1 MGGRTLQVHGFA
13 LTDSA
18 DYVKDFLERIAGT
31 GTVYALKLRH
41 PKNVSATSKAFAIV
55 QFQTQ
60 ENAMLVEIAAQRNLL
75 RSGCFYLKVRP
86 ADRDIIPRP
95 RTAMFSLEDSV
106 LHFGCLVKENVLS
119 DLWSAKEVSVKFGF
133 EMKKIQFYLSYNF
146 VKYKLEISYES
157 IWEMQ
162 LHRPPAYRSR
172 TKFLLIQVQAAP
184 KIYQFLQRRSGHISE
199 DPSFNYF
206 RDDTDDQWTR
216 TIDFTPSAS
225 IGQSSILCLEVP
237 QQCDLPNIGDYFV
250 YYKEYNLDFT
260 CQNGYSYSCGTS
272 IVPLVKSPSYIDVP
286 YEILF
291 KINHLVQLGT
301 LSGPTVDGNFFLHV
315 SPNFIPIDHI
325 KRALES
331 MSFLKSTCLNPTKWL
346 SVQYRKIKKLRY
358 ALQRSPQITLD
369 DGLVYV
375 HRVQVT
381 PAKVYF
387 YGPEIN
393 VSNRVVRHFSSDID
407 NFLRVSFVDEDC
419 EKLRSADLSS
429 RATSGNAERTAL
441 YYRVLSVLS
450 NGITIGDKHFEF
462 LAFSSSQLRDNSAWM
477 FASRQGLTANDIR
490 KWMGDFRNIRNVA
503 KYAARLG
510 QSFSSSTE
518 TLKVH
523 KYEVE
528 EIPDITNGTKYIF
541 SDGVGKISENFAKEV
556 AMKCKLKR
564 FTPSV
569 FQIRYGGYKGVVAV
583 DPRSNWKISL
593 RNSMLKFQ
601 SENITLDVLAYS
613 KYQPCF
619 LNRQLITL
627 LSTLGVSDSV
637 FEFKQ
642 EEAVRQLNRMVTEPQ
657 AAIEAIELI
666 PMGEIT
672 NAVKELLLC
681 GYQPDH
687 EPYLSMLLQ
696 TFRASKLLELKT
708 KSRIFIPSGRAMMG
722 CLDETRTLS
731 YGQVFIQA
739 SSANEHGKFI
749 VTGKVVVAK
758 NPCLHP
764 GDIRVLQAVDV
775 PVLHHMFDCVV
786 FPQQGPRPHPNEC
799 SGSDLDGDIYFVSWD
814 QSLIPTRT
822 RMVAPM
828 DYSPAPTEILDHDV
842 TIEEIEEY
850 FTNYIVNESLGIIA
864 NAHVVFAD
872 KEQKKAESEPCIEL
886 AKLFSVA
893 VDFPKTGV
901 PAQIPHELHVKE
913 YPDFMEKLDKVTY
926 ESKGVIGKLYREIKK
941 HTPHIKYF
949 TKDVARRSYDT
960 DLIVDGYED
969 YITEAIEFKQE
980 YDFKLGNL
988 MDHYGIKS
996 EAEIISGCI
1005 LKMAKNFTKSSDAD
1019 AIRMAVRSLR
1029 KEARSWFSEMS
1040 TDRNGIVQDD
1050 LDAKASA
1057 WYHVTY
1063 HPQYWGCYNEGYDRP
1078 HLISFPWCEYD
1089 RLLRIKQRR
1098 NFLRKMEPDLVSLM
1112 NNMNQNLRFH

>member
-1 MGGRTLQVHGFA
+1 MGRTIQVSGFA

-18 DYVKDFLERIAGT
+18 EYVKGFLERIAGA
-31 GTVYALKLRH
+31 GTIYALKLRH
-41 PKNVSATSKAFAIV
+41 PKNITATSKAFAIV

-60 ENAMLVEIAAQRNLL
+60 ESASLVENAAQRNVL
-75 RSGCFYLKVRP
+75 RSGRFYLKVRP
-86 ADRDIIPRP
+86 ADRDIVPRP
-95 RTAMFSLEDSV
+95 RIAMFSLDDTV
-106 LHFGCLVKENVLS
+106 LHLGCLVKENILS
-119 DLWSAKEVSVKFGF
+119 GLFSARNVSVQFGF
-133 EMKKIQFYLSYNF
+133 DMKKMYFYLSYNLI
-146 VKYKLEISYES
+146 KYKLELSYES

-172 TKFLLIQVQAAP
+172 TKFLLFQVQAAP
-184 KIYQFLQRRSGHISE
+184 KIYELLPRCSDLMYE
-199 DPSFNYF
+199 DPFFNWF
-206 RDDTDDQWTR
+206 RDDTDEQWTR

-237 QQCDLPNIGDYFV
+237 QQCELPNIADYFV
-250 YYKEYNLDFT
+250 YYKEHNLDFE
-260 CQNGYSYSCGTS
+260 CPKGYSYSCGNYF
-272 IVPLVKSPSYIDVP
+272 VPIVKSPDYIEVP

-291 KINHLVQLGT
+291 KVNNLVQNGT
-301 LSGPTVDGNFFLHV
+301 LSGPTVDDNFFRYV
-315 SPNFIPIDHI
+315 SPKVIPIDHI
-325 KRALES
+325 KRALLK
-331 MSFLKSTCLNPTKWL
+331 MSYLKSTCLNPTNWL
-346 SVQYRKIKKLRY
+346 SVQYSRIRKLRY
-358 ALQRSPQITLD
+358 ALQRSSNISLD

-393 VSNRVVRHFSSDID
+393 VSNRVVRHFSADLD
-407 NFLRVSFVDEDC
+407 NFLRISFVDEDC
-419 EKLRSADLSS
+419 EKLRSVDLSPRS
-429 RATSGNAERTAL
+429 ASGNDARRTAL
-441 YYRVLSVLS
+441 YNRVLSVLS
-450 NGITIGDKHFEF
+450 NGISIGDKHFEF

-477 FASRQGLTANDIR
+477 FASRPGLTASDIR

-541 SDGVGKISENFAKEV
+541 SDGVGKISANFALEV

-564 FTPSV
+564 FAPSV

-583 DPRSNWKISL
+583 DPRSHRKLSL
-593 RNSMLKFQ
+593 RKSMSKFQ

-627 LSTLGVSDSV
+627 LSTLGVSGSV
-637 FEFKQ
+637 FELKQ
-642 EEAVRQLNRMVTEPQ
+642 EEAIRQLNRMVTEPQ
-657 AAIEAIELI
+657 AAIEAIELM
-666 PMGEIT
+666 PMGEVT
-672 NAVKELLLC
+672 NVVKELLSC

-708 KSRIFIPSGRAMMG
+708 KSRIFIPQGRAMMG
-722 CLDETRTLS
+722 CLDETRTLK

-739 SSANEHGKFI
+739 SYCADDHRKF
-749 VTGKVVVAK
+749 VLTGKVVVAK

-764 GDIRVLQAVDV
+764 GDVRVLHAVDV
-775 PVLHHMFDCVV
+775 PDLHHMFDCVV

-814 QSLIPTRT
+814 QSLIPC
-822 RMVAPM
+822 RMRDPM
-828 DYSPAPTEILDHDV
+828 DYTPAPAETLDHDV

-872 KEQKKAESEPCIEL
+872 KERLKAESLPCIEL

-901 PAQIPHELHVKE
+901 PALIPPELRVKE

-926 ESKGVIGKLYREIKK
+926 ESSGVIGKLYREIKK
-941 HTPHIKYF
+941 HTPHIKHF
-949 TKDVARRSYDT
+949 TRDVARRSYDT
-960 DLIVDGYED
+960 DLIVDGYKD
-969 YITEAIEFKQE
+969 YISEAIEFKEE
-980 YDFKLGNL
+980 YDFKLCNL

-1029 KEARSWFSEMS
+1029 KEARSWFNEMS
-1040 TDRNGIVQDD
+1040 TGEDGIGQDAIE
-1050 LDAKASA
+1050 AKASA

-1063 HPQYWGCYNEGYDRP
+1063 HPQYWGSYNEGYDRP
-1078 HLISFPWCEYD
+1078 HFISFPWCVYD
-1089 RLLRIKQRR
+1089 RLLCIKQRR
-1098 NFLRKMEPDLVSLM
+1098 NFLRKMEPDLASLL

>member
-1 MGGRTLQVHGFA
+1 MGRTIQVSGFA

-18 DYVKDFLERIAGT
+18 EYVKDFLERIAGA
-31 GTVYALKLRH
+31 GTIYALKLRH
-41 PKNVSATSKAFAIV
+41 PKNITATSKAFAIV

-60 ENAMLVEIAAQRNLL
+60 ESASLVENAAQRNVL
-75 RSGCFYLKVRP
+75 RSGRFYLKVRP
-86 ADRDIIPRP
+86 ADRDIVPRP
-95 RTAMFSLEDSV
+95 RIAMFSLDDTV
-106 LHFGCLVKENVLS
+106 LHLGCLVKENILS
-119 DLWSAKEVSVKFGF
+119 GLFSARNVSVQFGF
-133 EMKKIQFYLSYNF
+133 DMKKMYFYLSYNLI
-146 VKYKLEISYES
+146 KYKLELSYES

-172 TKFLLIQVQAAP
+172 TKFLLFQVQAAP
-184 KIYQFLQRRSGHISE
+184 KIYELLPRRSGLMYE
-199 DPSFNYF
+199 DPFFNWF
-206 RDDTDDQWTR
+206 RDDTDEQWTR

-237 QQCDLPNIGDYFV
+237 QQCELPNIADYFV
-250 YYKEYNLDFT
+250 YYKEHNLDFE
-260 CQNGYSYSCGTS
+260 CQKGYSYSCGNYF
-272 IVPLVKSPSYIDVP
+272 VPIVKSPDYIEVP

-291 KINHLVQLGT
+291 KVNNLVQNGT
-301 LSGPTVDGNFFLHV
+301 LSGPTVDDNFFRYV
-315 SPNFIPIDHI
+315 SPKVIPIDHI
-325 KRALES
+325 KRALLK
-331 MSFLKSTCLNPTKWL
+331 MSYLKSTCLNPTNWL
-346 SVQYRKIKKLRY
+346 SVQYSRIRKLRY
-358 ALQRSPQITLD
+358 ALQRSSNISLD

-393 VSNRVVRHFSSDID
+393 VSNRVVRHFSADLD
-407 NFLRVSFVDEDC
+407 NFLRISFVDEDC
-419 EKLRSADLSS
+419 EKLRSVDLSPRS
-429 RATSGNAERTAL
+429 ASGNDARRTAL
-441 YYRVLSVLS
+441 YNRVLSVLS
-450 NGITIGDKHFEF
+450 NGISIGDKHFEF

-477 FASRQGLTANDIR
+477 FASRSGLTASDIR

-541 SDGVGKISENFAKEV
+541 SDGVGKISANFALEV
-556 AMKCKLKR
+556 AMKCKLKA
-564 FTPSV
+564 FAPSV

-583 DPRSNWKISL
+583 DPRSNRKLSL
-593 RNSMLKFQ
+593 RKSMSKFQ

-627 LSTLGVSDSV
+627 LSTLGVSGNV
-637 FEFKQ
+637 FELKQ
-642 EEAVRQLNRMVTEPQ
+642 EEAIRQLNRMVTEPQ
-657 AAIEAIELI
+657 AASEAIELM
-666 PMGEIT
+666 PMGEVT
-672 NAVKELLLC
+672 NVVKELLSC

-696 TFRASKLLELKT
+696 AFRASKLLELKT
-708 KSRIFIPSGRAMMG
+708 KSRIFIPQGRAMMG
-722 CLDETRTLS
+722 CLDETRTLK
-731 YGQVFIQA
+731 YGQ
-739 SSANEHGKFI
+739 
-749 VTGKVVVAK
+749 
-758 NPCLHP
+758 
-764 GDIRVLQAVDV
+764 
-775 PVLHHMFDCVV
+775 
-786 FPQQGPRPHPNEC
+786 
-799 SGSDLDGDIYFVSWD
+799 
-814 QSLIPTRT
+814 
-822 RMVAPM
+822 
-828 DYSPAPTEILDHDV
+828 
-842 TIEEIEEY
+842 EIEEY

-872 KEQKKAESEPCIEL
+872 KEPLKAESLPCIEL

-901 PAQIPHELHVKE
+901 PALIPPELHVKE

-926 ESKGVIGKLYREIKK
+926 ESSGVIGKLYREIKK
-941 HTPHIKYF
+941 HTPHIKHF
-949 TKDVARRSYDT
+949 TRDVARRSYDT
-960 DLIVDGYED
+960 DLIVDGYKD
-969 YITEAIEFKQE
+969 YISEAIEFKEE
-980 YDFKLGNL
+980 YDFKLCNL

-1005 LKMAKNFTKSSDAD
+1005 LKMAKNFTKSRDAD

-1029 KEARSWFSEMS
+1029 KEARSWFNEMS
-1040 TDRNGIVQDD
+1040 TGEDGIGQDAIE
-1050 LDAKASA
+1050 AKASA

-1063 HPQYWGCYNEGYDRP
+1063 HPQYWGSYNEGYDRP
-1078 HLISFPWCEYD
+1078 HLISFPWHVYD
-1089 RLLRIKQRR
+1089 RLLCIKQRR
-1098 NFLRKMEPDLVSLM
+1098 NFLRKMEPDLTSLL

>member
-1 MGGRTLQVHGFA
+1 MGRTIQVSGFA

-18 DYVKDFLERIAGT
+18 EYVKDFLERIAGA
-31 GTVYALKLRH
+31 GTIYALKLRH
-41 PKNVSATSKAFAIV
+41 PKKITATSKAFAIV

-60 ENAMLVEIAAQRNLL
+60 ESASLVENVAQRNVL
-75 RSGCFYLKVRP
+75 RSGRFYLKVRP
-86 ADRDIIPRP
+86 ADRDIVPRP
-95 RTAMFSLEDSV
+95 RIAMFSLDDAV
-106 LHFGCLVKENVLS
+106 LHLGCLVKENILS
-119 DLWSAKEVSVKFGF
+119 GLFSARNVSVQFGF
-133 EMKKIQFYLSYNF
+133 DMKKIYFYISYNLI
-146 VKYKLEISYES
+146 KYKLELSYES

-172 TKFLLIQVQAAP
+172 TKFLLFQVQAAP
-184 KIYQFLQRRSGHISE
+184 KIYELLPRRSGLMYE
-199 DPSFNYF
+199 DPFFNWF
-206 RDDTDDQWTR
+206 RDDTDEQWTR

-237 QQCDLPNIGDYFV
+237 QQCELPNIADYFV
-250 YYKEYNLDFT
+250 YYKEHNLDFE
-260 CQNGYSYSCGTS
+260 CQKGYSYSCGNYF
-272 IVPLVKSPSYIDVP
+272 VPIVKSPDYIEVP

-291 KINHLVQLGT
+291 KVNNLVQNGT
-301 LSGPTVDGNFFLHV
+301 LSGPTVDDHFFHYV
-315 SPNFIPIDHI
+315 SPKFIPIDHI
-325 KRALES
+325 KRALLK
-331 MSFLKSTCLNPTKWL
+331 MSYLKSTCLNPTNWL
-346 SVQYRKIKKLRY
+346 SVQYSRIRKLRY
-358 ALQRSPQITLD
+358 ALQRSSNISLG

-393 VSNRVVRHFSSDID
+393 VSNRVVRHFSADLD
-407 NFLRVSFVDEDC
+407 NFLRISFVDEDC
-419 EKLRSADLSS
+419 EKLRSVDLSPRS
-429 RATSGNAERTAL
+429 ASGNDARRTAL
-441 YYRVLSVLS
+441 YNRVLSVLS
-450 NGITIGDKHFEF
+450 NGISIGDKHFEF

-477 FASRQGLTANDIR
+477 FASRPGLTASDIR
-490 KWMGDFRNIRNVA
+490 KWMGDFCNIRNVA

-541 SDGVGKISENFAKEV
+541 SDGVGKISANFALEV

-564 FTPSV
+564 FAPSV

-583 DPRSNWKISL
+583 DPRSNRKLSL
-593 RNSMLKFQ
+593 RKSMSKFQ

-627 LSTLGVSDSV
+627 LSTLGVSGNV
-637 FEFKQ
+637 FELKQ

-657 AAIEAIELI
+657 AASEAIELM
-666 PMGEIT
+666 PMGEVT
-672 NAVKELLLC
+672 NVVKELLSC

-687 EPYLSMLLQ
+687 EPYLSTLLQ

-708 KSRIFIPSGRAMMG
+708 KSRIFIKHGRAMMG
-722 CLDETRTLS
+722 CLDETRTLN

-739 SSANEHGKFI
+739 SNRADDHDKFV

-764 GDIRVLQAVDV
+764 GDVRVLHAVDV
-775 PVLHHMFDCVV
+775 PDLHHMFDCVV

-814 QSLIPTRT
+814 QSLIPR
-822 RMVAPM
+822 RMVDPM
-828 DYSPAPTEILDHDV
+828 DYTPAPAETLDHDV
-842 TIEEIEEY
+842 TIE
-850 FTNYIVNESLGIIA
+850 V
-864 NAHVVFAD
+864 
-872 KEQKKAESEPCIEL
+872 
-886 AKLFSVA
+886 
-893 VDFPKTGV
+893 
-901 PAQIPHELHVKE
+901 E

-926 ESKGVIGKLYREIKK
+926 ESSGVIGRLYREIKK
-941 HTPHIKYF
+941 HTPHIKHF
-949 TKDVARRSYDT
+949 TRDVARRSYDT

-969 YITEAIEFKQE
+969 YISEAIEFKEE

-1019 AIRMAVRSLR
+1019 AIRLAVRSLR

-1040 TDRNGIVQDD
+1040 TGEDGISQDAIE
-1050 LDAKASA
+1050 AKASA

-1063 HPQYWGCYNEGYDRP
+1063 HPQYWGSYNEGYDRP
-1078 HLISFPWCEYD
+1078 HLISFPWCVYD
-1089 RLLRIKQRR
+1089 RLLCIKQRR
-1098 NFLRKMEPDLVSLM
+1098 NFLRKMEPDLAFLL

>member
-1 MGGRTLQVHGFA
+1 MVGRTIQVQGFA

-18 DYVKDFLERIAGT
+18 ESVKLFLERIAGA
-31 GTVYALKLRH
+31 GTICALKLRH
-41 PKNVSATSKAFAIV
+41 PRNISANSRAFAIV
-55 QFQTQ
+55 QFQSQ
-60 ENAMLVEIAAQRNLL
+60 ESASLVENAAQRQVLKIG
-75 RSGCFYLKVRP
+75 RFYLRTRP
-86 ADRDIIPRP
+86 ADRDIVPRP
-95 RTAMFSLEDSV
+95 RIPMFSLEDIV
-106 LHFGCLVKENVLS
+106 LHLGCLVKENILS
-119 DLWSAKEVSVKFGF
+119 ALFRASNVSVQFGF
-133 EMKKIQFYLSYNF
+133 DMKKIYFYLSYNF
-146 VKYKLEISYES
+146 TKFKLELSYES

-172 TKFLLIQVQAAP
+172 TQFLLIQVQAAP
-184 KIYQFLQRRSGHISE
+184 KIYKLLPGRPGLMFE
-199 DPSFNYF
+199 DPFFNWF
-206 RDDTDDQWTR
+206 RDDTDEQWTR

-237 QQCDLPNIGDYFV
+237 QQCELPRIGDYFV
-250 YYKEYNLDFT
+250 YYKEQNLDFE
-260 CQNGYSYSCGTS
+260 CRNGYSYSCGS
-272 IVPLVKSPSYIDVP
+272 NLVPIVKSPDYIEVP

-291 KINHLVQLGT
+291 KINHLVQNGT
-301 LSGPTVDGNFFLHV
+301 LSGPTVDHSFFRHV
-315 SPNFIPIDHI
+315 SPKFEPIDHI
-325 KRALES
+325 KRALLK
-331 MSFLKSTCLNPTKWL
+331 MTYLKSTCLNPTDWL
-346 SVQYRKIKKLRY
+346 SVQYSRIRKSRHASQKL
-358 ALQRSPQITLD
+358 SNISLD

-393 VSNRVVRHFSSDID
+393 VSNRVVRHFSADID
-407 NFLRVSFVDEDC
+407 NFLRISFVDEDC
-419 EKLRSADLSS
+419 EKLRSADLSPRS
-429 RATSGNAERTAL
+429 TSGNDARRTAL
-441 YYRVLSVLS
+441 YNRVLSVLS
-450 NGITIGDKHFEF
+450 NGINIGDKHFEF

-477 FASRQGLTANDIR
+477 FASRQGLTASDIR
-490 KWMGDFRNIRNVA
+490 KWMGDFRDIRNVA

-523 KYEVE
+523 KSEVE
-528 EIPDITNGTKYIF
+528 RIPDITNGTKYIF
-541 SDGVGKISENFAKEV
+541 SDGVGKISANFAVEV

-564 FTPSV
+564 FAPSV

-583 DPRSNWKISL
+583 DTRSNHKLSL
-593 RNSMLKFQ
+593 RKSMSKFQ

-627 LSTLGVSDSV
+627 LSTLGVSDNV
-637 FEFKQ
+637 FELKQ
-642 EEAVRQLNRMVTEPQ
+642 KEALRQLNRMVTEPQ
-657 AAIEAIELI
+657 AAREAVELM
-666 PMGEIT
+666 PMGEVT
-672 NAVKELLLC
+672 NVVKELLSC

-708 KSRIFIPSGRAMMG
+708 KSRIFITQGRAMMG
-722 CLDETRTLS
+722 CLDETCTLK
-731 YGQVFIQA
+731 YGQVFVQA
-739 SSANEHGKFI
+739 SYSADDHRKVV

-775 PVLHHMFDCVV
+775 PALHHLFDCVV

-814 QSLIPTRT
+814 PHLIPSRL
-822 RMVAPM
+822 VDPM
-828 DYSPAPTEILDHDV
+828 DYTPASAETLDHDV
-842 TIEEIEEY
+842 TIEEIQEY

-872 KEQKKAESEPCIEL
+872 QERMKAESPPCVQL
-886 AKLFSVA
+886 AKLFSIA

-901 PAQIPHELHVKE
+901 PALIPHELHVKE

-941 HTPHIKYF
+941 HTPHIKHF
-949 TKDVARRSYDT
+949 TREVARRSYDT

-969 YITEAIEFKQE
+969 YITEAIEFKEE
-980 YDFKLGNL
+980 YDFRLGNL

-1029 KEARSWFSEMS
+1029 KEARSWFNEMS
-1040 TDRNGIVQDD
+1040 TGEDGQDAME
-1050 LDAKASA
+1050 AKASA

-1063 HPQYWGCYNEGYDRP
+1063 HQQYWGSYNEGYDRP
-1078 HLISFPWCEYD
+1078 HLISFPWCVYD
-1089 RLLRIKQRR
+1089 KLVAIKQGR
-1098 NFLRKMEPDLVSLM
+1098 NLLTRMDR
-1112 NNMNQNLRFH
+1112 NLRFR

>member
-1 MGGRTLQVHGFA
+1 MGRTIQVSGFA

-18 DYVKDFLERIAGT
+18 EYVKDFLEQITGAGT
-31 GTVYALKLRH
+31 IYALKLRH
-41 PKNVSATSKAFAIV
+41 PKNITATSKAFAIV

-60 ENAMLVEIAAQRNLL
+60 ESASLVENVAQRNDL
-75 RSGCFYLKVRP
+75 RSGRFYLKVRS
-86 ADRDIIPRP
+86 ADRDIVPRP
-95 RTAMFSLEDSV
+95 RIAMFSLEDAV
-106 LHFGCLVKENVLS
+106 LHLGCLVKENILSVLF
-119 DLWSAKEVSVKFGF
+119 SARNVSVQFGF
-133 EMKKIQFYLSYNF
+133 DMKKIYFYLSCNLI
-146 VKYKLEISYES
+146 KYKLELSYES

-162 LHRPPAYRSR
+162 LHRPPAYMSR
-172 TKFLLIQVQAAP
+172 TKFLLFQVQAAP
-184 KIYQFLQRRSGHISE
+184 KIYELLPRRSGLMYK
-199 DPSFNYF
+199 DPFFNWF
-206 RDDTDDQWTR
+206 KDDTDEQWTR
-216 TIDFTPSAS
+216 TVDFTPSAS
-225 IGQSSILCLEVP
+225 IGQSSIICLEVP
-237 QQCDLPNIGDYFV
+237 QQCELPNIADYFV
-250 YYKEYNLDFT
+250 YFKEHNLDFE
-260 CQNGYSYSCGTS
+260 CKKGYSYSCGNGF
-272 IVPLVKSPSYIDVP
+272 VPIVKSPDYIEVP

-291 KINHLVQLGT
+291 KINHLVQNGT
-301 LSGPTVDGNFFLHV
+301 LSGPTVDDNFFRYV
-315 SPNFIPIDHI
+315 SPKFKPIEHI
-325 KRALES
+325 KRALLN
-331 MSFLKSTCLNPTKWL
+331 MSYLKSTCLNPTNWL
-346 SVQYRKIKKLRY
+346 SVQYSKIRKLRY
-358 ALQRSPQITLD
+358 ALQKSSSISLD

-375 HRVQVT
+375 QRVQVT

-393 VSNRVVRHFSSDID
+393 VSNRVVRRFSADLD
-407 NFLRVSFVDEDC
+407 NFLRISFVDEDC
-419 EKLRSADLSS
+419 EKLRSLDLSPRS
-429 RATSGNAERTAL
+429 ASGNDAMRTAL
-441 YYRVLSVLS
+441 YNRVLSVLS
-450 NGITIGDKHFEF
+450 NGISIGDKHFEF

-477 FASRQGLTANDIR
+477 FASRPGLTASDIR

-523 KYEVE
+523 GYEVE
-528 EIPDITNGTKYIF
+528 QIPDITNGTKYIF
-541 SDGVGKISENFAKEV
+541 SDGVGKISANFAREV

-564 FTPSV
+564 FAPSV

-583 DPRSNWKISL
+583 DPRSNRKLSL
-593 RNSMLKFQ
+593 RKSMSKFQ

-627 LSTLGVSDSV
+627 LSTLGVSSNV
-637 FEFKQ
+637 FELKQ
-642 EEAVRQLNRMVTEPQ
+642 GEAVRQLNRMVTEPQ
-657 AAIEAIELI
+657 AAREAIELM
-666 PMGEIT
+666 PMGEVT
-672 NAVKELLLC
+672 NVVKELLLC

-708 KSRIFIPSGRAMMG
+708 KSRIFIPQGRAMMG
-722 CLDETRTLS
+722 CLDETRTLK

-739 SSANEHGKFI
+739 SDRADDSHKSI

-764 GDIRVLQAVDV
+764 GDIRVLHAIDV
-775 PVLHHMFDCVV
+775 PDLHHMFDCVV
-786 FPQQGPRPHPNEC
+786 FPQQGHRPHPNEC

-814 QSLIPTRT
+814 QSLIPTR
-822 RMVAPM
+822 MVEPM
-828 DYSPAPTEILDHDV
+828 DYTPAPAETLDHDV

-872 KEQKKAESEPCIEL
+872 KEYLKAESRPCIEL
-886 AKLFSVA
+886 AKLFSLA

-901 PAQIPHELHVKE
+901 PALIPPELHVKE

-926 ESKGVIGKLYREIKK
+926 ESSGVIGKLYREIKK
-941 HTPHIKYF
+941 HTPHIKHF
-949 TKDVARRSYDT
+949 TRDVARRSYDT

-969 YITEAIEFKQE
+969 YISEAIEFKEE

-1040 TDRNGIVQDD
+1040 TGEDGIGQDAIE
-1050 LDAKASA
+1050 AKASA

-1063 HPQYWGCYNEGYDRP
+1063 HPQYCSSYNEGYERP
-1078 HLISFPWCEYD
+1078 HLISFPWCVYD
-1089 RLLRIKQRR
+1089 RLLCIKQRR
-1098 NFLRKMEPDLVSLM
+1098 NFLRKMEPDLASLL

>member
-1 MGGRTLQVHGFA
+1 MGRTLQVSGFA

-18 DYVKDFLERIAGT
+18 DNVKDFLERIAGT

-41 PKNVSATSKAFAIV
+41 PKNISATSKAFAIV

-60 ENAMLVEIAAQRNLL
+60 ESASLVESAAQRNVL
-75 RSGCFYLKVRP
+75 RSGRFYLKVKP
-86 ADRDIIPRP
+86 ADRDIVPKP
-95 RTAMFSLEDSV
+95 RTAMFSLEDATLHLGCMVKESV
-106 LHFGCLVKENVLS
+106 LSV
-119 DLWSAKEVSVKFGF
+119 LWSAKEVSVQFGF
-133 EMKKIQFYLSYNF
+133 DMKKIHFYLSHYHT
-146 VKYKLEISYES
+146 KYKLEISYES

-172 TKFLLIQVQAAP
+172 TKFLLIMVPAAP
-184 KIYQFLQRRSGHISE
+184 KIYEYLPRRSGHVFE
-199 DPSFNYF
+199 DPFFNYF

-237 QQCDLPNIGDYFV
+237 KHCDLPNIGDYFV
-250 YYKEYNLDFT
+250 YYKEHNIDFY
-260 CQNGYSYSCGTS
+260 CQNGYSYSCGTR
-272 IVPLVKSPSYIDVP
+272 IVPVVKSPDNIDVP

-291 KINHLVQLGT
+291 KINHLVQNGT
-301 LSGPTVDGNFFLHV
+301 LSGPTVDGNFFRLV
-315 SPNFIPIDHI
+315 SPKFVPIDHI
-325 KRALES
+325 KRALLK
-331 MSFLKSTCLNPTKWL
+331 MSFLKSTCLNPTNWL
-346 SVQYRKIKKLRY
+346 SVQYSKIRKLRH
-358 ALQRSPQITLD
+358 ALQRSPHISLD

-393 VSNRVVRHFSSDID
+393 VSNRVVRQFYDDID

-419 EKLRSADLSS
+419 EKLRSTDLSPRS
-429 RATSGNAERTAL
+429 ASGNNARRTAL
-441 YYRVLSVLS
+441 YDRVLSVLS
-450 NGITIGDKHFEF
+450 NGISIGDKHFEF

-477 FASRQGLTANDIR
+477 FASRQGLTASDIR
-490 KWMGDFRNIRNVA
+490 KWMGDFRSIRNVA

-528 EIPDITNGTKYIF
+528 EIPDITNGTEYIF
-541 SDGVGKISENFAKEV
+541 SDGVGKISADFAKEV
-556 AMKCKLKR
+556 AMKCKLKH
-564 FTPSV
+564 FAPSV

-583 DPRSNWKISL
+583 DPRSNQKLSL
-593 RNSMLKFQ
+593 RKSMSKFQ

-613 KYQPCF
+613 KYQPCY

-627 LSTLGVSDSV
+627 LSTLGVRDSV
-637 FEFKQ
+637 FELKQ

-657 AAIEAIELI
+657 AAIEAIELM
-666 PMGEIT
+666 PMGQIT
-672 NAVKELLLC
+672 NVVKELLLC

-722 CLDETRTLS
+722 CLDETCTLK
-731 YGQVFIQA
+731 YGQVFVQA
-739 SSANEHGKFI
+739 SSRANEHSKFI

-764 GDIRVLQAVDV
+764 GDVRVLQAVNV
-775 PVLHHMFDCVV
+775 PVLHHMFNCVV

-814 QSLIPTRT
+814 QSLIPTR
-822 RMVAPM
+822 MVVPM
-828 DYSPAPTEILDHDV
+828 DYSPAPTETLDHDV

-872 KEQKKAESEPCIEL
+872 KEYLKAESASCIEL

-901 PAQIPHELHVKE
+901 PAQIPPELHVKD

-926 ESKGVIGKLYREIKK
+926 VSQGAIGKLYREIKK
-941 HTPHIKYF
+941 HTPRIKYF

-960 DLIVDGYED
+960 DLIVDGYEE
-969 YITEAIEFKQE
+969 YITEAMEFKEE

-1005 LKMAKNFTKSSDAD
+1005 LKMAKNFTKSSDAE

-1040 TDRNGIVQDD
+1040 ADENWYRQDA

-1063 HPQYWGCYNEGYDRP
+1063 HPEYWGRNNEGYDRP
-1078 HLISFPWCEYD
+1078 HLISFPWCVYD
-1089 RLLRIKQRR
+1089 KLVCIKQGR
-1098 NFLRKMEPDLVSLM
+1098 NCLRNMEPDLVSLM